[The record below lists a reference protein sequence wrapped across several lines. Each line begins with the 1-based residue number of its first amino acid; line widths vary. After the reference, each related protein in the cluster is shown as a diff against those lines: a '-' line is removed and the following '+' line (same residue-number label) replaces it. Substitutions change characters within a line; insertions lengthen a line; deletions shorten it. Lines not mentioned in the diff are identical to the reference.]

1 MNENKHIAILGA
13 AESGLGAAVL
23 AKLNG
28 LSVFVSDNGMIASKF
43 KEELIREDFAYE
55 EGTHSFDKIL
65 SASLIIKS
73 PGIPDKAPII
83 VEAHKLAIPVISEIE
98 FAARYTNAKLV
109 AITGTNGKTTTT
121 LLTYHIFKNAG
132 LNVGLAGNVGK
143 SFARQVAQSSFDF
156 YILELS
162 SFQLDGMYEFKADV
176 AVLLNITPDHLDRYD
191 YQLSNYIASK
201 FRILQ
206 NMDEQGVFIYNA
218 DDPIV
223 SESFQNYSTPAQKAP
238 FSLTQTIKYGASIQ
252 ENQIHFNINDPLIMS
267 IFDLALQG
275 KHNQCNSMAAGI
287 SARVLDIRK
296 ELVRESLMDFDSIEH
311 RLEFVTKV
319 HGIEFINDSKATNV
333 NSTWYALESMSNP
346 VIWIVGGVDKGNDY
360 AMLNDLVR
368 GRVKAIVCMGKD
380 NQKIQDAFQGMV
392 DNIVET
398 GSASE
403 AVKAAYLLGK
413 KGDTVLLSPAC
424 ASFDLFENY
433 EDRGRQFKKAVREL

>member
-1 MNENKHIAILGA
+1 LNENKHIAILGA

-28 LSVFVSDNGMIASKF
+28 FTVFVSDKGMIAPKF
-43 KEELIREDFAYE
+43 KEELTREDFAYE

-83 VEAHKLAIPVISEIE
+83 VEAHKLGIPVISEIE

-206 NMDEQGVFIYNA
+206 NMDEQGVFVYNA

-223 SESFQNYSTPAQKAP
+223 SEALKNYSTPAQKAP
-238 FSLTQTIKYGASIQ
+238 FSLTQTVKHGASIQ

-360 AMLNDLVR
+360 TMLNDLVR

-413 KGDTVLLSPAC
+413 KGETVLLSPAC